1 MRITLGMMAENSLRN
16 VEFNQNRVQNL
27 QDQITSGSRIN
38 KPSDDPIGAA
48 QALSLQESLD
58 QSAQYGRN
66 IDQGTSWLNAT
77 DSALGSV
84 TDSLQRAR
92 ELAVQAAN
100 GTLTMSDRQ
109 AIQAE
114 VTQLQ
119 QHVLDLSHSKYG
131 ASYLFAGT
139 RTDQPGFT
147 QPSSAAGAYQGN
159 QGLVQR
165 EISPGVSMAVNVD
178 PKATFNALFD
188 ALDQLSTGL
197 STSNTSTVQTSISS
211 FDTALDNI
219 NNSRSQ
225 VGARV
230 NRLEELKQ
238 RNDSVS
244 VNLTGLLS
252 QVKDVDMAAAITNF
266 TMAQTVYQA
275 SLKASAQT
283 LQTSLLDFLH

>member
-1 MRITLGMMAENSLRN
+1 
-16 VEFNQNRVQNL
+16 
-27 QDQITSGSRIN
+27 
-38 KPSDDPIGAA
+38 
-48 QALSLQESLD
+48 
-58 QSAQYGRN
+58 
-66 IDQGTSWLNAT
+66 LNA
-77 DSALGSV
+77 A
-84 TDSLQRAR
+84 
-92 ELAVQAAN
+92 
-100 GTLTMSDRQ
+100 DRN

-119 QHVLDLSHSKYG
+119 QHVLDVSHSKYG

-159 QGLVQR
+159 LGQVQR

-178 PKATFNALFD
+178 PKATFDGLFD
-188 ALDQLSTGL
+188 ALDQLQTGL
-197 STSNTSTVQTSISS
+197 TTSNTSTLQASIAS
-211 FDTALDNI
+211 FDTALNNI
-219 NNSRSQ
+219 DNSRSQ

-230 NRLEELKQ
+230 NRLEALKE

-266 TMAQTVYQA
+266 SLAQTVYQA

-283 LQTSLLDFLH
+283 LQTSLLDYLR

>member
-1 MRITLGMMAENSLRN
+1 MRITMGMMAESSLRN
-16 VEFNQNRVQNL
+16 IEANQNRVQTL
-27 QDQITSGSRIN
+27 QNQITSGSRITR
-38 KPSDDPIGAA
+38 PSDDPIGAA
-48 QALSLQESLD
+48 QSLSLQESLD
-58 QSAQYGRN
+58 QSTQYGRN
-66 IDQGTSWLNAT
+66 IDQATSWLNAT

-84 TDSLQRAR
+84 TDSLHRAR
-92 ELAVQAAN
+92 QLAVQASN
-100 GTLTMSDRQ
+100 GTLVASDRN

-119 QHVLDLSHSKYG
+119 QHLLDLTHSKYG

-147 QPSSAAGAYQGN
+147 QASSSAGAYQGN
-159 QGLVQR
+159 QNPVQR

-178 PKATFNALFD
+178 PKVTFNALFD
-188 ALDQLSTGL
+188 ALDQLQTGL
-197 STSNTSTVQTSISS
+197 TTSNPSTLQASLAS
-211 FDTALDNI
+211 FDTALDNV

-230 NRLEELKQ
+230 NRLEALKE

-252 QVKDVDMAAAITNF
+252 QVKDVDMAAAITSF
-266 TMAQTVYQA
+266 SLSQTVYQA

-283 LQTSLLDFLH
+283 LQTSLLDYLR